1 MREERP
7 KGSDNVKR
15 GKYCCF
21 FCPAKDYSEKAL
33 DEPCSTCGRSFGFV
47 LSEMPKTIEQ
57 YRVTRDLGRG
67 FYGAAYVAERG
78 AFGKQYV
85 LKISPVEFYKFFGKA
100 SFEEETRL
108 HANLAKGAE
117 HVVGIDDAFD
127 AEVTFGDNK
136 TTLKCHVTVLD
147 YVEGNLLQ
155 DYISGKLKADA
166 VTVCQIA
173 IDLLRIRSEFEAH
186 HLNHNDLHA
195 ENLIVERLAPQARRV
210 DVIDPTIRVKAID
223 LGSISDGS
231 KSTHDRLG
239 DMYSIAVHVD
249 KLLERLLVNPT
260 ELEDRDFRT
269 ALALQSI
276 VNGLLTDVQ
285 NVRHPNFED
294 LATQIRDAFFRAS
307 QPWRPWSNPLTL
319 KGFGDHYNAQTL
331 VSWDVPRLLVDP
343 QNRWLAEVTKPGPQI
358 ITGMR
363 GCGKTMLL
371 RALDLHARAARMS
384 DDTKSESTQQILD
397 RICKDGFVGLF
408 VSAQRL
414 LDLRHTATKVEH
426 RLTRLFV
433 NYSLQ
438 AARALMHLRDLDE
451 SVVSPAA
458 HTKLAEAVSG
468 YLEDSGDL
476 MRSTTLEDLERRLE
490 RMAVLSSRGT
500 SPFEVKQ
507 APAEVF
513 QHLADTIRSCSSL
526 TSTSTVF
533 FLLDDVSTRYLEL
546 ERVEELLSA
555 LLFQSPTCAFKFT
568 SEWQTIELGLRSP
581 GRIHPIRID
590 RDLAVFDLGADVFE
604 TINGM
609 GKDKGTDFVEQ
620 ILRQRAR
627 YHVAHPKFGPRELL
641 GDVPLEQVAREIAVS
656 SNTSRNRKHA
666 YRGLS
671 CLTNVC
677 VGDIGDVIK
686 LYEEILRHAS
696 AGKREMS
703 IPISDAIQAEC
714 FQALSSRRIYD
725 LNRRGGYYK
734 NHALAF
740 ADAAHEL
747 LVRSAK
753 KTPKQAGVQP
763 RLRQY
768 SSIYVR
774 VSADNQ
780 ESLNLQIDKLRDL
793 IDAGVFVYAGGSP
806 RSKTKDSN
814 PIQQFKLSYRKIYGL
829 AAFIGLSD
837 RDRFELSGKD
847 LLDWLMT
854 PDKEVLLRNQ
864 IGEEADIPV
873 DQVAPA
879 QVSLTQE
886 ARVVK
891 SVVED
896 PQSTLFGEELTVEVV
911 KRTPRV
917 SGTLAKPVDV
927 TIREIKAEEL
937 EGLDILSVLTGLGF
951 EDRTLKSND
960 VLSASLPA
968 AKIQAVSYD
977 VAGHSVAIEAMWRDR
992 GHSLTQVSYDEALA
1006 GVYDLDGLSLIDVS
1020 GLSKPI
1026 LFTAIRRELLRKR
1039 RVVVFHMSAETHYP
1053 LESDLKELYAAERA
1067 KNPIPFL
1074 ESLGKVLKGEVGPY
1088 SEKKLLDANVD
1099 LSRTR
1104 ALIAFASPKH
1114 ERLFSLLDRRE
1125 FDYVDVIVP
1134 TGDAP
1139 RARVASYAAE
1149 FACQNYQNAK
1159 VTPLAMG
1166 PLKDLVKYLDEQ
1178 YLELYGIGGAN
1189 VELGLTGSKIQAVAA
1204 AVLASRRKIAQAWYL
1219 SPAKFDHN
1227 RFSTGVRAAHIYDIT
1242 LGGM

>member
-1 MREERP
+1 M
-7 KGSDNVKR
+7 KR

-33 DEPCSTCGRSFGFV
+33 DEPCPTCGRSFGFV
-47 LSEMPKTIEQ
+47 LTEMPKKIGD
-57 YRVTRDLGRG
+57 YRITYKLGRG

-85 LKISPVEFYKFFGKA
+85 LKISPVDFYPFFAKA
-100 SFEEETRL
+100 SFDEETRL
-108 HANLAKGAE
+108 HATLAKGAE

-127 AEVTFGDNK
+127 AEVTFGDGT

-147 YVEGNLLQ
+147 YVDGNLLQ
-155 DYISGKLKADA
+155 DYIDGKLSADA
-166 VTVCQIA
+166 ATVCQIA
-173 IDLLRIRSEFEAH
+173 IDLLRVRGEFEAY

-195 ENLIVERLAPQARRV
+195 ENLIVERLSPQARRV

-223 LGSISDGS
+223 LGSISDAS
-231 KSTHDRLG
+231 KSTHERLG
-239 DMYSIAVHVD
+239 DMYSIALHVD
-249 KLLERLLVNPT
+249 KLLERLLADPT

-276 VNGLLTDVQ
+276 VHGLLTDVQ
-285 NVRHPNFED
+285 NVRHPNFDD
-294 LATQIRDAFFRAS
+294 LATQIREAYFRAS

-371 RALDLHARAARMS
+371 RALDLHARAARLS
-384 DDTKSESTQQILD
+384 DGAKIESPEQVVE
-397 RICKDGFVGLF
+397 RIRTDGFVGLF

-438 AARALMHLRDLDE
+438 AARALMHMRDLDE
-451 SVVSPAA
+451 GVVSPMA
-458 HTKLAEAVSG
+458 HTKLAEAVAG
-468 YLEDSGDL
+468 YLEGADDL
-476 MRSTTLEDLERRLE
+476 TRSTSLEDLERRLE
-490 RMAVLSSRGT
+490 RVAVLSSRGAL
-500 SPFEVKQ
+500 PHEVKQ

-513 QHLADTIRSCSSL
+513 QRLADAFRGCSPI
-526 TSTSTVF
+526 TATSTVF

-555 LLFQSPTCAFKFT
+555 LLFQSPSCAFKFT

-581 GRIHPIRID
+581 GRIHPIRVD
-590 RDLAVFDLGADVFE
+590 RDLSVFDLGADVFE
-604 TINGM
+604 TINGI

-641 GDVPLEQVAREIAVS
+641 GDVALEQVAREIAVS
-656 SNTSRNRKHA
+656 SNTSRDRKQA

-686 LYEEILRHAS
+686 LYEEILRRAS
-696 AGKREMS
+696 AGKGRMS
-703 IPISDAIQAEC
+703 IPIPDAAQAEC

-740 ADAAHEL
+740 AEAAHEL

-753 KTPKQAGVQP
+753 KMPKQPGAQQ

-774 VSADNQ
+774 VAADNQ

-829 AAFIGLSD
+829 AAYIGLSD

-847 LLDWLMT
+847 LLDWLMA
-854 PDKEVLLRNQ
+854 PDKDILLRNQ
-864 IGEEADIPV
+864 IREEV
-873 DQVAPA
+873 DALVEPPLEVAVV
-879 QVSLTQE
+879 VSNSQTLAVGVAVDDSQ
-886 ARVVK
+886 A
-891 SVVED
+891 S
-896 PQSTLFGEELTVEVV
+896 LFGNEVTIEVV
-911 KRTPRV
+911 QRPERPPV
-917 SGTLAKPVDV
+917 PLAKPVDAV
-927 TIREIKAEEL
+927 IRELKIEDL
-937 EGLDILSVLTGLGF
+937 RGLGIESVLSGLGF
-951 EDRTLKSND
+951 EERTLKSND
-960 VLSASLPA
+960 VLSANLQGT
-968 AKIQAVSYD
+968 KVQAVRYD
-977 VAGHSVAIEAMWRDR
+977 VPGHGDAIEAMWHER
-992 GHSLTQVSYDEALA
+992 GHRLTEVSYEEAAA
-1006 GVYDLDGLSLIDVS
+1006 GVFDLDGLSAVDVS

-1026 LFTAIRRELLRKR
+1026 LFSAIRRELRRKG
-1039 RVVVFHMSAETHYP
+1039 RVIVFHMSAEKHYP
-1053 LESDLKELYAAERA
+1053 LESDLQELFAAEKA
-1067 KNPIPFL
+1067 KDPIAFL
-1074 ESLGKVLKGEVGPY
+1074 ESLGKVLKGEEGPY
-1088 SEKKLLDANVD
+1088 SEKKLLDEEVD
-1099 LSRTR
+1099 LSRSR

-1134 TGDAP
+1134 EGDAP
-1139 RARVASYAAE
+1139 RARVAKYAAE

-1159 VTPLAMG
+1159 VTPLEMK
-1166 PLKDLVKYLDEQ
+1166 PLGELVRFLDRR
-1178 YLELYGIGGAN
+1178 YLELYGAVGAN
-1189 VELGLTGSKIQAVAA
+1189 VELGLTGSKIQAIAA

-1219 SPAKFDHN
+1219 SPASFHQT
-1227 RFSTGVRAAHIYDIT
+1227 RFSTGVREARIYDIS
-1242 LGGM
+1242 LGAA

>member
-1 MREERP
+1 MRDEP
-7 KGSDNVKR
+7 TCGNNDMKL

-21 FCPAKDYSEKAL
+21 FCPAKDYSEKSL
-33 DEPCSTCGRSFGFV
+33 DEPCPSCGRTFGFV
-47 LSEMPKTIEQ
+47 LSEMPKAIGQ
-57 YRVTRDLGRG
+57 YRITRELGRG

-85 LKISPVEFYKFFGKA
+85 LKISPVEFYTYFGKA
-100 SFEEETRL
+100 SFTDETKL
-108 HANLAKGAE
+108 HATLAKGAE

-127 AEVTFGDNK
+127 EIVTFGDGK
-136 TTLKCHVTVLD
+136 TTLNCHVTVLD

-155 DYISGKLKADA
+155 DYIDGKLNADA
-166 VTVCQIA
+166 ATICQIA
-173 IDLLRIRSEFEAH
+173 IDLLRVRSEFEAH

-195 ENLIVERLAPQARRV
+195 ENLIVERLTPQTRRAEA
-210 DVIDPTIRVKAID
+210 IDPTIRVKAID
-223 LGSISDGS
+223 LGSIADSS
-231 KSTHDRLG
+231 KSTYERLG

-249 KLLERLLVNPT
+249 KLLDRLLVNPV
-260 ELEDRDFRT
+260 ELEDRDCRT

-285 NVRHPNFED
+285 NVRHPNFDD
-294 LATQIRDAFFRAS
+294 LATQIREAYFRAS
-307 QPWRPWSNPLTL
+307 QPWRPWSNPLML

-343 QNRWLAEVTKPGPQI
+343 QNRWLEEVTKPGPQI

-371 RALDLHARAARMS
+371 RALDVHARAARLS
-384 DDTKSESTQQILD
+384 DGTNSESTQQVLD
-397 RICKDGFVGLF
+397 RIRTDGFVGLF

-414 LDLRHTATKVEH
+414 LDLRHSTTKVEH

-438 AARALMHLRDLDE
+438 AVRALMHLRDLDE
-451 SVVSPAA
+451 HAVSLGA
-458 HTKLAEAVSG
+458 HAKLAEAVTD
-468 YLEDSGDL
+468 YLENSDDL
-476 MRSTTLEDLERRLE
+476 LRSTSLEDLERRLE

-500 SPFEVKQ
+500 SPYEVRQ
-507 APAEVF
+507 APTEVF
-513 QHLADTIRSCSSL
+513 QRLADTFRSCSEL
-526 TSTSTVF
+526 TASSTVF

-590 RDLAVFDLGADVFE
+590 RDLAVFDLGADVFD
-604 TINGM
+604 TINGV

-641 GDVPLEQVAREIAVS
+641 GDVPLEQVAREIAAS
-656 SNTSRNRKHA
+656 SNTSRDRKQA

-686 LYEEILRHAS
+686 LYEEILRQAS
-696 AGKREMS
+696 AGRGQLS
-703 IPISDAIQAEC
+703 IPIADAVQAEC

-740 ADAAHEL
+740 AEAAHEL

-753 KTPKQAGVQP
+753 KAPKQAGAQP

-774 VSADNQ
+774 VSAESQ

-829 AAFIGLSD
+829 AAYIGLSD

-847 LLDWLMT
+847 LLDWLMS
-854 PDKEVLLRNQ
+854 PDKDILLRNQ
-864 IGEEADIPV
+864 IGEEADKP
-873 DQVAPA
+873 DYLTLPA
-879 QVSLTQE
+879 QVPLTGIQ
-886 ARVVK
+886 AVT

-896 PQSTLFGEELTVEVV
+896 PQATLFGSELTVDVV
-911 KRTPRV
+911 QRTRRV
-917 SGTLAKPVDV
+917 SGTLAKPIGA
-927 TIREIKAEEL
+927 TIRELNVEEL
-937 EGLDILSVLTGLGF
+937 RGLGITSVLAGLGF
-951 EDRTLKSND
+951 EERTLNSND
-960 VLSASLPA
+960 VLSTNLHA
-968 AKIQAVSYD
+968 AKVQAVRYG
-977 VAGHSVAIEAMWRDR
+977 VAGHSDAIEKMWRDR
-992 GHSLTQVSYDEALA
+992 GHSFTEVSYDEALA
-1006 GVYDLDGLSLIDVS
+1006 GVYDSDGVSLVDVS

-1026 LFTAIRRELLRKR
+1026 LFTAIRRELRRKG

-1053 LESDLKELYAAERA
+1053 LEDDLKELFAAEKA
-1067 KNPIPFL
+1067 KNPIAFL
-1074 ESLGKVLKGEVGPY
+1074 ESLSKVLKGEEGPY
-1088 SEKKLLDANVD
+1088 SETKLLDEDVD
-1099 LSRTR
+1099 LSRSR

-1139 RARVASYAAE
+1139 RAKVANYAAE
-1149 FACQNYQNAK
+1149 FACQSYQNAK
-1159 VTPLAMG
+1159 VTPLAVG
-1166 PLKDLVKYLDEQ
+1166 PLADLVKYLDEQ
-1178 YLELYGIGGAN
+1178 YLELYGVGGAN
-1189 VELGLTGSKIQAVAA
+1189 VELGLTGSKSQAIAA

-1219 SPAKFDHN
+1219 SPAKFDQN
-1227 RFSTGVRAAHIYDIT
+1227 RFSTGVKTAHIYDIT
-1242 LGGM
+1242 LDGK

>member
-1 MREERP
+1 M
-7 KGSDNVKR
+7 KR

-33 DEPCSTCGRSFGFV
+33 DEPCPKCGRPYGYV
-47 LSEMPKTIEQ
+47 LFEMPKSIGT
-57 YRVTRDLGRG
+57 YRITHELGRG

-85 LKISPVEFYKFFGKA
+85 LKISPVDFYPFFGKA
-100 SFEEETRL
+100 PFAEETRL
-108 HANLAKGAE
+108 HATLAKSAE

-127 AEVTFGDNK
+127 ADVVFGDGT
-136 TTLKCHVTVLD
+136 TTLNFHVTVLD

-155 DYISGKLKADA
+155 DYIDGKASADA
-166 VTVCQIA
+166 AAICQIA
-173 IDLLRIRSEFEAH
+173 IDLLRVRGEFEAY

-210 DVIDPTIRVKAID
+210 DAIDPTIRVKAID
-223 LGSISDGS
+223 LGSISDAS
-231 KSTHDRLG
+231 KSTTERLG
-239 DMYSIAVHVD
+239 DTYSIAVHVD
-249 KLLERLLVNPT
+249 KLLGRLLSNPT

-269 ALALQSI
+269 ALALQGI
-276 VNGLLTDVQ
+276 VHGLLTDVQ
-285 NVRHPNFED
+285 NVRHPNFDD
-294 LATQIRDAFFRAS
+294 LATQIREAYFRAS

-343 QNRWLAEVTKPGPQI
+343 QDRWLAEVTKPGPQI

-371 RALDLHARAARMS
+371 RALDLHARAARLT
-384 DDTKSESTQQILD
+384 DDTRTESAEQVLA
-397 RICKDGFVGLF
+397 RIRTDGFVGLF

-414 LDLRHTATKVEH
+414 LDLRHTATRVEH

-451 SVVSPAA
+451 GVVSAMA
-458 HTKLAEAVSG
+458 HTRLAEAVAG
-468 YLEDSGDL
+468 YLEGADDL
-476 MRSTTLEDLERRLE
+476 TRSTSLEDLERRLE
-490 RMAVLSSRGT
+490 RIAVLSSRGA
-500 SPFEVKQ
+500 SPHEVKQ

-513 QHLADTIRSCSSL
+513 QRLADAFRGCSPI
-526 TSTSTVF
+526 TATSTVF

-546 ERVEELLSA
+546 DRVEELLSA
-555 LLFQSPTCAFKFT
+555 LLFQSPSCAFKFT

-581 GRIHPIRID
+581 GRIHPIRVD

-604 TINGM
+604 TINGV

-641 GDVPLEQVAREIAVS
+641 GDVALEQVAREIAVS
-656 SNTSRNRKHA
+656 SNTSRDRKLA

-686 LYEEILRHAS
+686 LYEEILRQAS
-696 AGKREMS
+696 TGKGRMA
-703 IPISDAIQAEC
+703 IPIPDSVQAEC

-753 KTPKQAGVQP
+753 KMPKQQGAPQ

-774 VSADNQ
+774 VAADNQ
-780 ESLNLQIDKLRDL
+780 ESVNLQIDKLRNL

-829 AAFIGLSD
+829 AAYIGLSD
-837 RDRFELSGKD
+837 RDRFELSGTD
-847 LLDWLMT
+847 LLDWLT
-854 PDKEVLLRNQ
+854 APNKDILLRNQ
-864 IGEEADIPV
+864 IREELEAPV
-873 DQVAPA
+873 ELLAEVAPA
-879 QVSLTQE
+879 ESG
-886 ARVVK
+886 ARAP
-891 SVVED
+891 VVED
-896 PQSTLFGEELTVEVV
+896 AAEEPQASLFGNEVTIEVV
-911 KRTPRV
+911 QRPEGL
-917 SGTLAKPVDV
+917 SMALAKPIDV
-927 TIREIKAEEL
+927 VIRELKVEEL
-937 EGLDILSVLTGLGF
+937 GGLGIKSVLTGLGF
-951 EDRTLKSND
+951 EERTLRSND
-960 VLSASLPA
+960 VLSRHLQDISVH
-968 AKIQAVSYD
+968 AVRYD
-977 VAGHSVAIEAMWRDR
+977 VPGHGEAIKELWRDR
-992 GHSLTQVSYDEALA
+992 GHLLTAVSYEDASA
-1006 GVYDLDGLSLIDVS
+1006 GAFDLDGLSAVDVS

-1026 LFTAIRRELLRKR
+1026 IFSAIRRELRAKG
-1039 RVVVFHMSAETHYP
+1039 RVIVFYMSAATHYP
-1053 LESDLKELYAAERA
+1053 LASDLHELFAAEQA
-1067 KNPIPFL
+1067 KDPIAFL
-1074 ESLGKVLKGEVGPY
+1074 ESLGKVLKGEEGPY
-1088 SEKKLLDANVD
+1088 SEKKLLDEEID
-1099 LSRTR
+1099 LSRSR

-1125 FDYVDVIVP
+1125 FDCVDVIVP
-1134 TGDAP
+1134 EGDAP
-1139 RARVASYAAE
+1139 RARVAKYAAE
-1149 FACQNYQNAK
+1149 FACQSYQNAR
-1159 VTPLAMG
+1159 VSPLEAK
-1166 PLKDLVKYLDEQ
+1166 PLGELVAFLDRR
-1178 YLELYGIGGAN
+1178 YLELYGAGGAN

-1219 SPAKFDHN
+1219 SPARFHVT
-1227 RFSTGVRAAHIYDIT
+1227 RFSTGVREARVYEISLGAA
-1242 LGGM
+1242 